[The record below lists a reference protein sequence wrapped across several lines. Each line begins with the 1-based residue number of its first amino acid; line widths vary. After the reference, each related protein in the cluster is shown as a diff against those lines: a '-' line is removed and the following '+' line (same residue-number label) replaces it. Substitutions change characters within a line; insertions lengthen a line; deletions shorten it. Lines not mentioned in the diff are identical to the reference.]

1 MEFVTSR
8 CRYGPYAEPPPSGPP
23 PPPEVSS
30 LGEDGIQD
38 GLGSAAGD
46 GLGAGFLFGADLLGA
61 DLRAGDFF
69 FAALLAAGRFFFET
83 GAAFFALLAFF
94 AFDFAFFAFF
104 AIIASRSV
112 AAQISPSLDTSTL
125 TSPRRSSCRG
135 GNSFPASASGALPPV
150 AQSISSTV
158 WTTGIAVPAAI
169 CVIQPRFP
177 AATTSGLSFSIF
189 ATLRSRNLPASSG
202 CRILYVPA
210 EPQHK

>member
-1 MEFVTSR
+1 M
-8 CRYGPYAEPPPSGPP
+8 
-23 PPPEVSS
+23 
-30 LGEDGIQD
+30 GEEGIQD
-38 GLGSAAGD
+38 GLGSAAGE

-69 FAALLAAGRFFFET
+69 FAAFLAAGRFFFET

-158 WTTGIAVPAAI
+158 WTTGMAVAAAI
-169 CVIQPRFP
+169 CVMQPMLP
-177 AATTSGLSFSIF
+177 AAITLGASFSIF
-189 ATLRSRNLPASSG
+189 PTLRSRNLLAMAG
-202 CRILYVPA
+202 CKML
-210 EPQHK
+210 